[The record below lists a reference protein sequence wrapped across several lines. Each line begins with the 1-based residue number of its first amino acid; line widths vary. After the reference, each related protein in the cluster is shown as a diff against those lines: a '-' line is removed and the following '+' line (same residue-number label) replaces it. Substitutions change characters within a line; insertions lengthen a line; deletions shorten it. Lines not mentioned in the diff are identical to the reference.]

1 MWELKTEKCFDI
13 IGFVFAKD
21 VPRHYLSG
29 GVMLVVPSPGDSR
42 ALEAFSGLM
51 AALVEKNAY
60 ALIRYCRVAGS
71 PPKLG
76 ILSCNPKG
84 QGLFCKIPFKE
95 DLRSCSFPNI
105 PWEIY
110 SNQRSVKRNKL
121 DTRTTDYQT
130 SRSAISSFIDSMDLK
145 NVKKD
150 QRYCISIIIKFV
162 VIKICIVLR
171 L

>member
-1 MWELKTEKCFDI
+1 
-13 IGFVFAKD
+13 
-21 VPRHYLSG
+21 
-29 GVMLVVPSPGDSR
+29 MLVVASPGDNR

-51 AALVEKNAY
+51 TALIEKNAY
-60 ALIRYCRVAGS
+60 ALIRYCRIAGS
-71 PPKLG
+71 PPKFG

-95 DLRSCSFPNI
+95 DLRPYSFPII

-110 SNQRSVKRNKL
+110 KGDKRPVKKHKL
-121 DTRTTDYQT
+121 DTRSTDYEN

-150 QRYCISIIIKFV
+150 QRYCISKIIKSV
-162 VIKICIVLR
+162 VIKICIVLQ